1 MSKILMVCLG
11 NICRSPLAH
20 GILSHKAT
28 IENLPIKVDSAG
40 TGSWHVGSAP
50 DPRSIATAK
59 KYGIDISKQK
69 ARQFNTYDFNEFDRI
84 YVMDKSNLTDVL
96 RLASTKEDSQ
106 KVELILKQLESPEV
120 LSVPDPYYG
129 GERGFEHVYH
139 LLDKACQQIIKNIK
153 NQI

>member
-1 MSKILMVCLG
+1 MSRILMVCLG
-11 NICRSPLAH
+11 SICRSPLAH
-20 GILSHKAT
+20 GILSHKAS
-28 IENLPIKVDSAG
+28 IANLPIRVDSAG

-69 ARQFNTYDFNEFDRI
+69 ARQFNTHDFNEFDQI

-96 RLASTKEDSQ
+96 RLASTKKDSQ

-129 GERGFEHVYH
+129 GEQGFEHVYH
-139 LLDKACQQIIKNIK
+139 LLDKACQQIINNIK
-153 NQI
+153 IQL

>member
-20 GILSHKAT
+20 GILAHKAS

-40 TGSWHVGSAP
+40 TGSWHVGSPP

-69 ARQFNTYDFNEFDRI
+69 ARQFITHDFNYFDRI

-96 RLASTKEDSQ
+96 RLASSKEDSQ
-106 KVELILKQLESPEV
+106 KVELILKQFESPEV

-129 GERGFEHVYH
+129 GDQGFEHVYH
-139 LLDKACQQIIKNIK
+139 LLDKACQQIINNIK
-153 NQI
+153 NQL

>member
-20 GILSHKAT
+20 GILSHKASL
-28 IENLPIKVDSAG
+28 ENLPIKVDSAG
-40 TGSWHVGSAP
+40 TGSWHIGSAP

-69 ARQFNTYDFNEFDRI
+69 ARQFNTHDFNEFDHI

-129 GERGFEHVYH
+129 GEQGFGYVYH
-139 LLDKACQQIIKNIK
+139 LLDKACQQIINNIK
-153 NQI
+153 TQL

>member
-28 IENLPIKVDSAG
+28 LENLPIKVDSAG

-69 ARQFNTYDFNEFDRI
+69 ARQFNTHDFNEFDHI

-129 GERGFEHVYH
+129 GEQGFEHVYH
-139 LLDKACQQIIKNIK
+139 LLDKACQQIINNIK
-153 NQI
+153 TQL

>member
-20 GILSHKAT
+20 GILSHKAS
-28 IENLPIKVDSAG
+28 IANLPIRVDSAG

-59 KYGIDISKQK
+59 KYGIDISRQK
-69 ARQFNTYDFNEFDRI
+69 ARQFNTHDFNEFDHI

-129 GERGFEHVYH
+129 GEQGFEHVYH
-139 LLDKACQQIIKNIK
+139 LLDKACQQIINNIK
-153 NQI
+153 TQL

>member
-20 GILSHKAT
+20 GILSHKAS
-28 IENLPIKVDSAG
+28 IENLPIFVDSAG

-50 DPRSIATAK
+50 DSRSIAVAK
-59 KYGIDISKQK
+59 KYGIDISMQK
-69 ARQFNTYDFNEFDRI
+69 ARQFNVYDFNEFDHI
-84 YVMDKSNLTDVL
+84 FVMDKSNLTDVL
-96 RLASTKEDSQ
+96 RLASSKEDSE
-106 KVELILKQLESPEV
+106 KVELILKQTKAPEV

-129 GERGFEHVYH
+129 GDQGFEYVYE
-139 LLDKACQQIIKNIK
+139 LLDKACQQIIENIK

>member
-20 GILSHKAT
+20 GILSHKAS
-28 IENLPIKVDSAG
+28 IANLPIIVDSAG

-50 DPRSIATAK
+50 DPRSIETAK

-69 ARQFNTYDFNEFDRI
+69 ARQFNTHDFNEFDHI

-106 KVELILKQLESPEV
+106 KVELILKQLESREV

-129 GERGFEHVYH
+129 GEQGFEHVYH
-139 LLDKACQQIIKNIK
+139 LLDKACQQIINNIK
-153 NQI
+153 TQL

>member
-1 MSKILMVCLG
+1 MSNILMVCLG

-20 GILSHKAT
+20 GILSHKASL
-28 IENLPIKVDSAG
+28 ENLPIRVDSTG

-69 ARQFNTYDFNEFDRI
+69 ARQFNTHDFNEFDHI

-96 RLASTKEDSQ
+96 RLASTKKDSQ

-129 GERGFEHVYH
+129 GDHGFEHVYH
-139 LLDKACQQIIKNIK
+139 LLDKACQQIINNIK
-153 NQI
+153 NQL

>member
-1 MSKILMVCLG
+1 MVCLG

-20 GILSHKAT
+20 GILSHKAS
-28 IENLPIKVDSAG
+28 IANLPIRVDSAG

-59 KYGIDISKQK
+59 KYGIDISMQK
-69 ARQFNTYDFNEFDRI
+69 ARQFNTHDFNEFDRI

-106 KVELILKQLESPEV
+106 KVELILKQLESTEI

-129 GERGFEHVYH
+129 GDEEFQNVFNFLKNNMSSHCRKMER
-139 LLDKACQQIIKNIK
+139 KQ
-153 NQI
+153 